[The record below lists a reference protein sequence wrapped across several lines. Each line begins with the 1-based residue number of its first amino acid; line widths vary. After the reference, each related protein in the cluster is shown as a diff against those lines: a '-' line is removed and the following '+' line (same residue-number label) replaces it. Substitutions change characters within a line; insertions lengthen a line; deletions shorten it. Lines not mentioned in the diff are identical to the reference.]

1 MCLSLKCHLV
11 ENQHFKNDIMV
22 PCKSTEKKKGGGFR
36 RCMYFVVV
44 STKNYYKILSGRC
57 ITVWPLPKIPLQVFL
72 IWSQEFWLR
81 WCSHYAIFH
90 VTFSRYLWIIYILQ
104 IQMRYRL
111 SSVYELS
118 ATFSPSVHTDPFF
131 QAVYW
136 KLNICGWNYLSP
148 CSRFLLPL

>member
-22 PCKSTEKKKGGGFR
+22 PCKSTEKQKGGFR

-57 ITVWPLPKIPLQVFL
+57 IKVWPRPKIPLQVFL
-72 IWSQEFWLR
+72 VRSPEFWSR
-81 WCSHYAIFH
+81 WSSHYAIFH
-90 VTFSRYLWIIYILQ
+90 VTFSHYLWITYILQ
-104 IQMRYRL
+104 IQMPYRL

-118 ATFSPSVHTDPFF
+118 AAFSHSVHTDPFF

-136 KLNICGWNYLSP
+136 KLSICWWNSSYS
-148 CSRFLLPL
+148 CSSFVLLL